1 MNRLYRALGLGY
13 SQGPGLSFSGISTA
27 IKVFAG
33 FHMANTLLSKVF
45 FVPAYDGSQGFF
57 L

>member
-13 SQGPGLSFSGISTA
+13 LQGPGLSFSGISTA